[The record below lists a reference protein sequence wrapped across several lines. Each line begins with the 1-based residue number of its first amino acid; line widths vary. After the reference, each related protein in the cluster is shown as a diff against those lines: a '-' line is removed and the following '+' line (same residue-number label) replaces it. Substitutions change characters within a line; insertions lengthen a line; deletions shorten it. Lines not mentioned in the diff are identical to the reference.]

1 MYPNIRANRGVEGTG
16 RILGSGGES
25 CGRAILTVVRADRVT
40 PGSQTSL
47 REANRARIV
56 SAVQQR
62 GSLTQIELAGV
73 TGLSPATVSNIVKEL
88 TGAGVLHTS
97 PATRSGRRAL
107 QVTLARNLGL
117 VAGVHFGTRSLR
129 VALAD
134 ASMRVLADQRM
145 PLALDHRADTGL
157 QRAAML
163 VEEMLA
169 SVDASPNELLA
180 VGVGVPAPVDVR
192 TGSVATLGMLR
203 GWDGVVVPDL
213 LEAELGAPV
222 TVDNDANLGALAEA
236 RYGAG
241 AGHDAVA
248 YLRVSHGVG
257 GGLVLGGR
265 LVHGRA
271 GVAGEIGHVTIDE
284 NGPVCRCG
292 NRGCLET
299 FVGAGVILGM
309 LSESRGHMTLRDVIA
324 QARDGDP
331 GCRRVLFDAGQHLGV
346 AVASL
351 CNLFDPEIVVVGGQL
366 AEAGEALLGPM
377 RTVVH
382 QRTVPAAM
390 GPVDVVA
397 SELGSSAE
405 VRGALAVALDAAR
418 VTGSLGV
425 SA

>member
-1 MYPNIRANRGVEGTG
+1 M
-16 RILGSGGES
+16 
-25 CGRAILTVVRADRVT
+25 
-40 PGSQTSL
+40 
-47 REANRARIV
+47 

-97 PATRSGRRAL
+97 PSTRSGRRAL
-107 QVTLARNLGL
+107 QVTLARTLGL

-134 ASMRVLADQRM
+134 ASMRVLAEQRM
-145 PLALDHRADTGL
+145 PLAPDHRADTGL

-163 VEEMLA
+163 VEEMVA
-169 SVDASPNELLA
+169 SVDAAPGELLA

-192 TGSVATLGMLR
+192 SGRISTVGMMR
-203 GWDGVVVPDL
+203 GWDGVAVAEV
-213 LEAELGAPV
+213 LETELDAPV
-222 TVDNDANLGALAEA
+222 SVDNDANLGALAET
-236 RYGAG
+236 RFGAA
-241 AGHDAVA
+241 AGHDPVV

-265 LVHGRA
+265 LVHGRG

-284 NGPVCRCG
+284 NGPICRCG
-292 NRGCLET
+292 NRGCLEM
-299 FVGAGVILGM
+299 FVGANVLLGM
-309 LSESRGHMTLRDVIA
+309 LSGSRGHLTLRDVITRA
-324 QARDGDP
+324 QEGDP

-346 AVASL
+346 AAANL
-351 CNLFDPEIVVVGGQL
+351 CNLLDPEVVVVGGDL
-366 AEAGEALLGPM
+366 AEAGDILLAPL
-377 RTVVH
+377 RTVLE
-382 QRTVPAAM
+382 QRTVPSAS
-390 GPVDVVA
+390 GPVTVVP
-397 SELGSSAE
+397 SELGAAAE

-418 VTGSLGV
+418 VSGALGV